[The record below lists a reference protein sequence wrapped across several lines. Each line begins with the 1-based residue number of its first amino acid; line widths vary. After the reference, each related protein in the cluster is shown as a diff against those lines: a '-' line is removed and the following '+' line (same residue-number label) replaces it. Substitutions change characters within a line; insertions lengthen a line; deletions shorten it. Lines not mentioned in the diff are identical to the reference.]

1 MLPFIL
7 PMFPFLFPFLLAAI
21 LVCGL
26 WLHDVSYQH
35 QEARAGKVKQP
46 LP

>member
-7 PMFPFLFPFLLAAI
+7 PMFPFLFPFLLAVI

-35 QEARAGKVKQP
+35 KEARAGKATQP

>member
-7 PMFPFLFPFLLAAI
+7 PMFPFLLAVI

-35 QEARAGKVKQP
+35 QEARAGKATQP

>member
-1 MLPFIL
+1 MLPLIL

-26 WLHDVSYQH
+26 WLYDVSYRP
-35 QEARAGKVKQP
+35 QEARVGKATHP